1 MKKIDKQLE
10 SISDD
15 ALISTSSAK
24 APAEKAKVAAVQRT
38 TTTFGVFARLMLAVA
53 LGLGMLFW
61 PYSARCGPGL
71 GYPLGAVTVV
81 VVGGVWCAVWTWR
94 HRAAK
99 AHVLSLLLVMCGGSC
114 SPGWRLVA
122 AHPATRARP
131 PKLTATEAPAALV
144 FVMRLTRSPNFHDIT
159 T

>member
-1 MKKIDKQLE
+1 MAGTDWDKEMKKIDKQLE

-38 TTTFGVFARLMLAVA
+38 TSTFGVFARLMLAVA

-71 GYPLGAVTVV
+71 FAFLFASGMV
-81 VVGGVWCAVWTWR
+81 VVGGVWSAVWTWR
-94 HRAAK
+94 HRSAQ
-99 AHVLSLLLVMCGGSC
+99 AHVLSLLLIVWG
-114 SPGWRLVA
+114 LVLA
-122 AHPATRARP
+122 GLEILPRTGYATPTAQHPATW
-131 PKLTATEAPAALV
+131 
-144 FVMRLTRSPNFHDIT
+144 MCS
-159 T
+159 